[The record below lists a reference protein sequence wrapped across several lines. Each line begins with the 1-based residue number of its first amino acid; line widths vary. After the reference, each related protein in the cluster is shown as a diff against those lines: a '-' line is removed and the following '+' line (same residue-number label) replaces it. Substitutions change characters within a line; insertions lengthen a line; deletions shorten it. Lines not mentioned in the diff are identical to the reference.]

1 MIKKSIFCH
10 PLQIKN
16 KPFVLLSDSSIQRKR
31 KARFDIGQYQKKLKQ
46 MKQHKLEALVT
57 EKILK
62 ENEKV
67 ELKKKSVT
75 FQQDRLQKEGRKV
88 VR

>member
-1 MIKKSIFCH
+1 
-10 PLQIKN
+10 
-16 KPFVLLSDSSIQRKR
+16 
-31 KARFDIGQYQKKLKQ
+31 